1 VKKVVASFLLGC
13 ALWLG
18 LPQPSAAQIPV
29 TDVAH
34 IVQTIFHYIGRLY
47 EIEQKAESLY
57 RQYEQYKAQLQAL
70 KKLEHPN
77 FRRIQRVL
85 ANIEV
90 TLEQFDHLV
99 YTLDSIDRDFQETFP
114 GMVEAP
120 NHRETVFQR
129 SRRMLDA
136 ARAVLNATHNQ
147 GKSIHTAIQTLDLLK
162 DQVAEV
168 RGHEEA
174 LELSTTVGTFS
185 AEELLLVR
193 QSLASTNNLLAITIA
208 NQEQREAEAQTNFES
223 LLLRTAFPAGRS
235 TPSTFTPIPDWW
247 PY

>member
-1 VKKVVASFLLGC
+1 MKKFFAALFLVGC
-13 ALWLG
+13 ILAVPTPG
-18 LPQPSAAQIPV
+18 AAQIPV
-29 TDVAH
+29 TDIGH
-34 IVQTIFHYIGRLY
+34 IVQTILHYIGRLY
-47 EIEQKAESLY
+47 EIQQKADGLY

-70 KKLEHPN
+70 KKLENPN

-120 NHRETVFQR
+120 EFRETVFQR

-136 ARAVLNATHNQ
+136 ARAVLNATHFQ
-147 GKSIHTAIQTLDLLK
+147 GKSIHTGIQTLDLLK
-162 DQVAEV
+162 DQLATIK
-168 RGHEEA
+168 GHEEA
-174 LELSTTVGTFS
+174 LEHQATVQTFS

-193 QSLASTNNLLAITIA
+193 QALASTNNLLAITIA
-208 NQEQREAEAQTNFES
+208 NREQREAEAQTNFES
-223 LLLRTAFPAGRS
+223 LLLRTAFPSGRS
-235 TPSTFTPIPDWW
+235 NPATFTPIPNWW